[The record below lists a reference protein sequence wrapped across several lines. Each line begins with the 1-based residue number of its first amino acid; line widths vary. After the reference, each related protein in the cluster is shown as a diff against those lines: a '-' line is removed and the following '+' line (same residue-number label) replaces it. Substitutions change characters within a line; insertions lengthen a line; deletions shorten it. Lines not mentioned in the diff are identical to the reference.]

1 MAQGRH
7 GPAAEQLLRLLEA
20 QPQRAEAR
28 ELLHQCLKALSSPRR
43 PQAVGA
49 GDYLRRAAMLALA
62 MALPWAAVVVAAWL
76 VLGLEHYLLPC
87 LIGAGCMIVPASLML
102 PLPQTHPAKRQFDTL
117 AVVFGL
123 GWLAVSM
130 LYIARGTTRP
140 EAMLGFGLLLAGSL
154 LASLAVL
161 LSHHRQLGGGGQ

>member
-7 GPAAEQLLRLLEA
+7 GPAAEQLLRLLET

-28 ELLHQCLKALSSPRR
+28 DLLRQCLEAMSASRR
-43 PQAVGA
+43 PKAVGA

-62 MALPWAAVVVAAWL
+62 MALPWAAAVVTAWL
-76 VLGLEHYLLPC
+76 MLGFEHYLVPC
-87 LIGAGCMIVPASLML
+87 LLGAGCMIVPTALML
-102 PLPQTHPAKRQFDTL
+102 PLPQAQPAKRQFDTL
-117 AVVFGL
+117 AVIFGL

-130 LYIARGTTRP
+130 LYVARGTSRP
-140 EAMLGFGLLLAGSL
+140 EAMLGFALLLAGSV

-161 LSHHRQLGGGGQ
+161 LSHRRQLGGGGQ